1 MNVKQQALQ
10 LLRRARLIGIADVAR
25 FRWVSRGSGAR
36 REAFARTW
44 GDEPL
49 PPEDIAY
56 DAYGS
61 LDWDFYWG
69 FGRLIGGFLAE
80 RIRAHGAGGRV
91 LEWGCG
97 PARIVRHL
105 PRLLGPSWDVHGS
118 DVNRKTIRWCAGHL
132 PAIHFAEND
141 ALPPLPFHAGH
152 FEFLYSVSVFTH
164 LPEDAHAVWARELH
178 RVLKPGGLLL
188 CTLNGDASRALLT
201 PGERRDYDA
210 GRTVVRGGVS
220 GGTRCFLAWHPPS
233 FVTAELLR
241 GFDVVE
247 HLPAPNL
254 FGERQDVWI
263 ARKSPSSQSSMSEV

>member
-1 MNVKQQALQ
+1 MKQHAVQ
-10 LLRRARLIGIADVAR
+10 LLRRARLLELADAAR
-25 FRWVSRGSGAR
+25 FHWLARGSGAR

-44 GDEPL
+44 GDAPL

-69 FGRLIGGFLAE
+69 FGRLIGGFLAD
-80 RIRAHGAGGRV
+80 RFRAHAPGGRA

-105 PRLLGPSWDVHGS
+105 PALLGPAWDVYGT
-118 DVNRKTIRWCAGHL
+118 DANPRTVAWCKANL
-132 PAIHFAEND
+132 PGIHFAENGV
-141 ALPPLPFHAGH
+141 LPPLPFPDGY
-152 FEFLYSVSVFTH
+152 FDCVYSVSVFTH
-164 LPEDAHAVWARELH
+164 LPEDAHPAWARELR

-188 CTLNGDASRALLT
+188 CTLNGDASRGLLM
-201 PGERRDYDA
+201 PAERREYDA
-210 GRTVVRGGVS
+210 GRFVVRGGVS
-220 GGTRCFLAWHPPS
+220 GGTRCFLAWHPPP
-233 FVTAELLR
+233 FVRRDLLR
-241 GFDVVE
+241 ELQILE

-263 ARKSPSSQSSMSEV
+263 ARR